1 MASESPRQNAWPV
14 VGLAALLVFIAVGAT
29 QLLRD
34 PDTRTVSE
42 QGSVVQSGRTV
53 GWAIGVHFS
62 RKENAALEFDE
73 ILNAGKLQHGTE
85 FQYGG
90 YVLKIMQ
97 IRQVEYV
104 PPNAPHPDT
113 KLLKVVAKIQ

>member
-1 MASESPRQNAWPV
+1 MASESPRRNAWPV
-14 VGLAALLVFIAVGAT
+14 MGFAALFVFVAVGAT
-29 QLLRD
+29 QLLRASEA
-34 PDTRTVSE
+34 RTVSE
-42 QGSVVQSGRTV
+42 QGSIIQSGRTV

-62 RKENAALEFDE
+62 RKEDAALEFDE

-85 FQYGG
+85 FQYAG
-90 YVLKIMQ
+90 YLLKISQ

-104 PPNAPHPDT
+104 PAGAARPET

>member
-1 MASESPRQNAWPV
+1 MASESPRKHAWPLM
-14 VGLAALLVFIAVGAT
+14 GFAALLVFVAVGVT
-29 QLLRD
+29 QLMRD
-34 PDTRTVSE
+34 SEARSVSE
-42 QGSVVQSGRTV
+42 QGSVIQSGRTV

-62 RKENAALEFDE
+62 RKEEAALEFDE

-85 FQYGG
+85 FQYAG
-90 YVLKIMQ
+90 YVLKIMR

-104 PPNAPHPDT
+104 PAGAAHPDT